1 MTSQASKET
10 DSAFQSV
17 LGPVVV
23 ALFLLLAWHVLVSAF
38 QVPKIVVPLPL
49 DVAIAVRNEWWVLV
63 SAMFQTSVAA
73 MTGLL
78 CSLVLGVFVACVF
91 AQSGLIRISLYPY
104 AILLQTVP
112 VIAIAPIVIAAVGR
126 GFAGVV
132 LISLIISLFP
142 VITNTTTGL
151 LRVDKGLLELFQ
163 LHSASRWQTLVK
175 LRLPNSVPYIVAGVR
190 IAAGAS
196 VVGAIVGEFF
206 VGSSLSGLG
215 VLIERRNNGFATD
228 RLYAAV
234 FASAILGVIVFV
246 AVSRVG
252 DWFLK
257 RYTGNSD

>member
-1 MTSQASKET
+1 MKTHGKTRRVAALQFVGAP
-10 DSAFQSV
+10 AAVMLVLLMIWHVIVSV
-17 LGPVVV
+17 L
-23 ALFLLLAWHVLVSAF
+23 HI
-38 QVPKIVVPLPL
+38 PKIVIPLPV
-49 DVAIAVRNEWWVLV
+49 DVAMVIRNEWMVLLA
-63 SAMFQTSVAA
+63 AMVQTSLAA
-73 MTGLL
+73 LTGLL
-78 CSLVLGVFVACVF
+78 CSLVLGVLIACLF
-91 AQSGLIRISLYPY
+91 AQSSLLRSSLYPY

-126 GFAGVV
+126 GFPGVV

-151 LRVDKGLLELFQ
+151 LRIDKGLLELFQ

-206 VGSSLSGLG
+206 VGASLSGLG
-215 VLIERRNNGFATD
+215 VLIERRNNSFATD

-234 FASAILGVIVFV
+234 FASAMLGVIVFV

-257 RYTGNSD
+257 RYAEKIN

>member
-1 MTSQASKET
+1 MKVEGNKRFTGVL
-10 DSAFQSV
+10 QSV
-17 LGPVVV
+17 VAPAAVMVV
-23 ALFLLLAWHVLVSAF
+23 LLIAWHVVVSVL
-38 QVPKIVVPLPL
+38 QIPKIVIPLPL
-49 DVAIAVRNEWWVLV
+49 DVASVVRNEWWVLL
-63 SAMFQTSVAA
+63 SAMAQTAFAA

-78 CSLVLGVFVACVF
+78 CSLVLGVSTACLF
-91 AQSGLIRISLYPY
+91 AQSRLIRASLYPY

-126 GFAGVV
+126 GFPGVV
-132 LISLIISLFP
+132 LIALIISLFP
-142 VITNTTTGL
+142 VITNATTGL
-151 LRVDKGLLELFQ
+151 LRVDSGLLELFQ

-175 LRLPNSVPYIVAGVR
+175 LRLPNSVPYIVAGIR

-215 VLIERRNNGFATD
+215 VLIERRNNSFATD

-234 FASAILGVIVFV
+234 FASAMLGVIVFV
-246 AVSRVG
+246 VVTRAG

-257 RYTGNSD
+257 RYAGSAD